1 MVSTSLLSLEYL
13 MVFLLSHFTRHPLF
27 DSFLRPPPGKGLVEE
42 LEALYGKVRQQEF
55 LFEFSRM
62 NGNTVTTNW

>member
-1 MVSTSLLSLEYL
+1 
-13 MVFLLSHFTRHPLF
+13 MVFLLSHFTRHLLF
-27 DSFLRPPPGKGLVEE
+27 DCFLPLPPGKGLVEE

-62 NGNTVTTNW
+62 NGNMVTTN